1 MPCTPWAIH
10 ILPPHCSRGCK
21 SHFERTIYTFS
32 CLTTATAISRF
43 CTVLDGAKTGK
54 TLLQEKYSQDRN
66 NETYGT
72 RYTPPWKEIDR
83 DHNAGAQTSSILL
96 SRQASLRPFVMDILS
111 EEAQRA
117 KDDCLGKIEER
128 FNSLPKLKD
137 PDLIAPWQNAEEHTK
152 NMLSSP
158 EQNIRTIGEA
168 RKSAMDAIE
177 AHVVRVHDL
186 SAELMSSARNAGA
199 RANTGCVGVGVGTS
213 RAGARLGKSKGG
225 KRGGGADFSNRS
237 IEMRQDC
244 LRRVSREF
252 VGGPPEAET
261 FVFSQ
266 EEVARLRASYA
277 YLYDW
282 KKHICGGGSRFPWNV
297 AFDEL
302 GEIKLRA
309 HQDFKPISRDF
320 YEKMSIRKI

>member
-1 MPCTPWAIH
+1 MDVSAISNKPF
-10 ILPPHCSRGCK
+10 L
-21 SHFERTIYTFS
+21 FVS
-32 CLTTATAISRF
+32 CLTTTTAISRF

-72 RYTPPWKEIDR
+72 RYTPPWKEVDR
-83 DHNAGAQTSSILL
+83 DHNTGGPGQTSSIRL
-96 SRQASLRPFVMDILS
+96 SRQSSLRPFVMDILS

-117 KDDCLGKIEER
+117 KDDCLGKIEQR
-128 FNSLPKLKD
+128 FNSLPKPKD
-137 PDLIAPWQNAEEHTK
+137 SDLIAPWQGAEEHAK

-158 EQNIRTIGEA
+158 EQNMRIIGEA
-168 RKSAMDAIE
+168 HKSAMDAIE
-177 AHVVRVHDL
+177 AHVVRVYDL
-186 SAELMSSARNAGA
+186 SAEILSSARNAGA
-199 RANTGCVGVGVGTS
+199 RASTGCVGVGTS
-213 RAGARLGKSKGG
+213 RAGARLGKGKSG
-225 KRGGGADFSNRS
+225 KRGGGGGGGADFSNRS

-282 KKHICGGGSRFPWNV
+282 TKHGRGGGTRFPWNV

-320 YEKMSIRKI
+320 YENMSIRKI

>member
-1 MPCTPWAIH
+1 MDVRPISNKPLTV
-10 ILPPHCSRGCK
+10 
-21 SHFERTIYTFS
+21 F
-32 CLTTATAISRF
+32 CLTTTIRF

-54 TLLQEKYSQDRN
+54 TLLQEKYTQDRN
-66 NETYGT
+66 NESYGT
-72 RYTPPWKEIDR
+72 RYTPPWKEVDR
-83 DHNAGAQTSSILL
+83 DHTVGGQTSSICL
-96 SRQASLRPFVMDILS
+96 SRPSSLRPFVMDILS

-117 KDDCLGKIEER
+117 KDACLGKLEER
-128 FNSLPKLKD
+128 FNSLPKLRD
-137 PDLIAPWQNAEEHTK
+137 PDLIAPWQNAEERMK

-158 EQNIRTIGEA
+158 EENIRILGEA
-168 RKSAMDAIE
+168 HKRAMDAIE

-186 SAELMSSARNAGA
+186 SANLMSSARNAGA
-199 RANTGCVGVGVGTS
+199 RASTGSVGVGVGTS
-213 RAGARLGKSKGG
+213 RAGARLGKSKSG

-237 IEMRQDC
+237 IEIRQDC

-261 FVFSQ
+261 FVFSR

-282 KKHICGGGSRFPWNV
+282 TKHILGGGSRFPWNV

-320 YEKMSIRKI
+320 YENMTMRKF